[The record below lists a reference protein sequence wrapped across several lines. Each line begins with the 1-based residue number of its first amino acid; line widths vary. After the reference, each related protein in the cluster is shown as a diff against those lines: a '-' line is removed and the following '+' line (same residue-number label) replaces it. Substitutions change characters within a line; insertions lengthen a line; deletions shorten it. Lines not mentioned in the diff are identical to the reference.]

1 MVLFFRKY
9 SKMNLH
15 GVIEEYIDSKTLYK
29 KFKNQEGF
37 YIKKSGNIRKWAKFS
52 YFLGEK

>member
-1 MVLFFRKY
+1 MWVIVLFLKKY
-9 SKMNLH
+9 GKVNLH

-37 YIKKSGNIRKWAKFS
+37 YIKKSGNIRK
-52 YFLGEK
+52 